1 MAVFASRQIVLPQ
14 TVNFVNY
21 IQSNGTQFIDTLF
34 IPNQNTK
41 VVMEAQ
47 LISAGQVYPAP
58 FGTDNT
64 DTNSFYVF
72 FFGGTTW
79 AANFNSS
86 RYSVTGGETDRCVF
100 SLDSSAFVVNSASV
114 QISQGNFQSDYKLFL
129 FCINRGSSVDN
140 KANMKLFSCQIYDNG
155 TLVRDYLPC
164 LDKDG
169 VACLYDK
176 VSETYFYNQ
185 GTGEFI
191 AGAAA

>member
-1 MAVFASRQIVLPQ
+1 MAVFPSRQIVLPKMVNY
-14 TVNFVNY
+14 VNF
-21 IQSNGTQFIDTLF
+21 IQSSGTQYIDTGF

-72 FFGGTTW
+72 FFSGTTW

-86 RYSVTGGETDRCVF
+86 RYFVTGVETDRCVF
-100 SLDSSAFVVNSASV
+100 SLDSSAFVVNSASA
-114 QISQGNFQSDYKLFL
+114 QISQGNFQADYKLFL

-140 KANMKLFSCQIYDNG
+140 EANMKLFSCQIYDNG
-155 TLVRDYLPC
+155 TLIRDYLPC

-169 VACLYDK
+169 IACLYDQ
-176 VSETYFYNQ
+176 VNEEYVYN
-185 GTGEFI
+185 
-191 AGAAA
+191 AGSGAFTAG

>member
-14 TVNFVNY
+14 IANFVNY
-21 IQSNGTQFIDTLF
+21 IQSNGTQYIDTGF

-47 LISAGQVYPAP
+47 LISAGQAYPAP

-72 FFGGTTW
+72 FLGGTTW

-86 RYSVTGGETDRCVF
+86 RYSVPGGETDRCVF
-100 SLDSSAFVVNSASV
+100 SLDSSAFVVNSASA

-129 FCINRGSSVDN
+129 FCINRGSRVDN

-169 VACLYDK
+169 VACLYDQ
-176 VSETYFYNQ
+176 VNEEYVYNA
-185 GTGEFI
+185 GSGEFI
-191 AGAAA
+191 AGEAA

>member
-1 MAVFASRQIVLPQ
+1 MAVFMTGA
-14 TVNFVNY
+14 TVPKHMNFVTY
-21 IQSNGTQFIDTLF
+21 LESSGTQYIDTGF

-72 FFGGTTW
+72 FLGGTTW

-100 SLDSSAFVVNSASV
+100 SLDSSAFVVNSESA

-129 FCINRGSSVDN
+129 FCINRGSSVGN

-155 TLVRDYLPC
+155 TLIRDYLPC